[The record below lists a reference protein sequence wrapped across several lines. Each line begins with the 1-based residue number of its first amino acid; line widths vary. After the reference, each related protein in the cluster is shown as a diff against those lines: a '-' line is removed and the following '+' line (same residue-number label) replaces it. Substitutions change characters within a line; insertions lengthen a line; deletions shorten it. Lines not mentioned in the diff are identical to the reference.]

1 MNFERRRGNILELFD
16 KISQLPLLIISIVV
30 AIYAGTSLDMNLVT
44 PAIFI
49 AISPFIKLIKY
60 LFTYYTVTDS
70 QLIIESGILN
80 KKRTEIPLRSITA
93 VDLTQNVIYQIF
105 KTYKIKID
113 NGSQARGAV
122 NDAEVEFALKED
134 LAFLFKKLVEKDAHS
149 KSGEEIDT
157 DGYLASEEDSLAN
170 ERRASEDLISA
181 PDQAQF
187 AGHASNAEQTD
198 LAHSTSSAAQTA
210 SADKMTAAQYASSTD
225 STASAR
231 QTKDF
236 ARPDRTSEKAMPTI
250 NSSPL
255 DFIILGLLEQKMGY
269 IIGLF
274 PIISI
279 IAYALAMIGMTP
291 SEESV
296 NNILETFFSSGPIL
310 ILILIAVI
318 VLVAGATVLA
328 IVRSIITFFGF
339 RLSADS
345 DKIHIEFGLLTKKK
359 FTLPKEK
366 INGIALRQNM
376 LMRFFGRYQMEIM
389 VIGYGDKSDQQVRQQ
404 PILFPIANKR
414 RIKEI
419 VETLLPDFEGEYY
432 SEEKAGLA
440 GGTSPKAFIYFFVN
454 PGFLV
459 STVMLIVSL
468 FTIFLELPL
477 YFNETIAT
485 NASWI
490 FVPVAALIEIAA
502 FISIYLQY
510 KNTRILPTPKNIT
523 IVSGGYQRK
532 VSVIKTSS
540 VESIT
545 AISNKWKHR
554 KGFAS
559 IKLGYV
565 APLVSSK
572 IFVRNRALA
581 EFKALENV
589 LEM

>member
-181 PDQAQF
+181 ADQAQF
-187 AGHASNAEQTD
+187 AGHASNAEQT
-198 LAHSTSSAAQTA
+198 A
-210 SADKMTAAQYASSTD
+210 SADKMTAAQYTSSTD
-225 STASAR
+225 SIASAR

-236 ARPDRTSEKAMPTI
+236 ARPDRAREKTMPAI

-310 ILILIAVI
+310 ILILIAVV

-366 INGIALRQNM
+366 INGITLRQNM

-432 SEEKAGLA
+432 SEEKGGLA

-454 PGFLV
+454 PGFLI
-459 STVMLIVSL
+459 STVMLILSL
-468 FTIFLELPL
+468 LTIFLELPL

-554 KGFAS
+554 NGFAS